1 MPRSPRAAPRPGTA
15 QSALRH
21 RDFRIVWAG
30 TFTSNIG
37 TWMQNVLLGA
47 YGYTLTHSAAYV
59 GLLYFAQLGP
69 LLLLSVVGGVAAD
82 TFDRKRLLVA
92 MQIEQL
98 VGSLVL
104 AALALSDR
112 PNLVGIA
119 LCVLAIGIGNAFSA
133 PAMGA
138 ILPTLVPREDIPG
151 SVSLQSVQMNL
162 SRVIGPVLGAPL
174 YAASGAAVVFA
185 INAATYLFAI
195 ISLLIAKYGRT
206 ASHPPTERG
215 LARLASGF
223 RIARHDPLILRIL
236 TTLFIFSFCSLT
248 FVGLM
253 PVVSAVNFGIRP
265 KSTQYGVLYAVFG
278 FGAAMGAIAVGTVLH
293 HIRKERLVR
302 VGLVAFAVLLVA
314 FALVRRPALAYPAVA
329 VLGFAYFVVITA
341 LSTVLQSHLDNAI
354 RGRVMALWIMG
365 FGGTVPL
372 GVFVGGWL
380 VRVIGVTY
388 VLVYG
393 AVVALGLAWY
403 ADLRAAA
410 ARSRAVATVRA

>member
-1 MPRSPRAAPRPGTA
+1 MPSTPRTGPRPGTA

-21 RDFRIVWAG
+21 RDFRIVWTG

-47 YGYTLTHSAAYV
+47 YGYTLTRSAAYV
-59 GLLYFAQLGP
+59 GVLYFAQLGP
-69 LLLLSVVGGVAAD
+69 LLLLSILGGVAAD
-82 TFDRKRLLVA
+82 TFDRKRLLVV

-98 VGSLVL
+98 IGSLVL
-104 AALALSDR
+104 AVLAMSDR

-174 YAASGAAVVFA
+174 YAAFGAAVVFA
-185 INAATYLFAI
+185 VNAGTYLFAI
-195 ISLLIAKYGRT
+195 VSLLIAKYGRT
-206 ASHPPTERG
+206 ATHPPTERG
-215 LARLASGF
+215 LARLMSGF
-223 RIARHDPLILRIL
+223 RIARRDPLILRVL
-236 TTLFIFSFCSLT
+236 TTLTIFSFCSLT

-265 KSTQYGVLYAVFG
+265 RSAQYGTLYAVFG

-293 HIRKERLVR
+293 HVRKERLVR
-302 VGLVAFAVLLVA
+302 AGLVAFAVLLVG
-314 FALVRRPALAYPAVA
+314 FAAVRRPALAYPAVC

-372 GVFVGGWL
+372 GVFVGGWIEQA
-380 VRVIGVTY
+380 IGVTF
-388 VLVYG
+388 VLIYG
-393 AVVALGLAWY
+393 AVVALALAWY
-403 ADLRAAA
+403 ADLARAE
-410 ARSRAVATVRA
+410 ARSRALAPT

>member
-1 MPRSPRAAPRPGTA
+1 MSSTPRSGPRPGTA

-47 YGYTLTHSAAYV
+47 YGYTLTRSAAYV
-59 GLLYFAQLGP
+59 GVLYFAQLGP
-69 LLLLSVVGGVAAD
+69 LLLLSILGGVAAD
-82 TFDRKRLLVA
+82 TFDRKRLLVV
-92 MQIEQL
+92 MQVEQL
-98 VGSLVL
+98 IGSLVL
-104 AALALSDR
+104 AGLAMADR

-162 SRVIGPVLGAPL
+162 SRVVGPVLGAPL
-174 YAASGAAVVFA
+174 YAAFGAAVVFA
-185 INAATYLFAI
+185 VNAATYLFAI
-195 ISLLIAKYGRT
+195 VSLLVAKYGRT
-206 ASHPPTERG
+206 ATHPPTERG
-215 LARLASGF
+215 LARLMSGF
-223 RIARHDPLILRIL
+223 RIARRDPLILRVL
-236 TTLFIFSFCSLT
+236 TTLTVFSFCSLT

-253 PVVSAVNFGIRP
+253 PVVSAVNFDIRP
-265 KSTQYGVLYAVFG
+265 RSTQYGILYAVFG

-293 HIRKERLVR
+293 HVRKERLVR
-302 VGLVAFAVLLVA
+302 GGLVAFAVLLVG
-314 FALVRRPALAYPAVA
+314 FASVRRPGLAYPAVC

-354 RGRVMALWIMG
+354 RGRIMALWIMG

-372 GVFVGGWL
+372 GVFVGGWIEQS
-380 VRVIGVTY
+380 IGVTA
-388 VLVYG
+388 VLAYG
-393 AVVALGLAWY
+393 AVVALLLAWY
-403 ADLRAAA
+403 ADLARAE
-410 ARSRAVATVRA
+410 ARSRTLAPS

>member
-1 MPRSPRAAPRPGTA
+1 MPRTPRAAPRPGTA
-15 QSALRH
+15 QAALRH

-47 YGYTLTHSAAYV
+47 NGYTLTHSAGYV
-59 GLLYFAQLGP
+59 GILYFAQLGP
-69 LLLLSVVGGVAAD
+69 LLLLSIVGGVAAD
-82 TFDRKRLLVA
+82 TFDRKRLLVL

-104 AALALSDR
+104 AVLALQDHPS
-112 PNLVGIA
+112 LVGIA

-138 ILPTLVPREDIPG
+138 ILPTLVPKQDIPG

-162 SRVIGPVLGAPL
+162 SRVIGPIIGAPL
-174 YAASGAAVVFA
+174 YAAFGAAVVFA
-185 INAATYLFAI
+185 VNAGTYLFAI
-195 ISLLIAKYGRT
+195 ISLLIAKYART
-206 ASHPPTERG
+206 ASHPPSERG

-223 RIARHDPLILRIL
+223 RIARRDPLIGRVLV
-236 TTLFIFSFCSLT
+236 TLFIFSFFSLT

-253 PVVSAVNFGIRP
+253 PVVAAVNFGIRP
-265 KSTQYGVLYAVFG
+265 KSTEYGLLYAVFG
-278 FGAAMGAIAVGTVLH
+278 FGAAMGAISVGTVLH
-293 HIRKERLVR
+293 HQSKERLVR
-302 VGLVAFAVLLVA
+302 VGLVAFAVLLVG
-314 FALVRRPALAYPAVA
+314 FALVRHPALAYPAVGI
-329 VLGFAYFVVITA
+329 LGFAYFVVITA

-372 GVFVGGWL
+372 GVFVGGWF
-380 VRVIGVTY
+380 VHMIGVTW
-388 VLVYG
+388 VLLYG
-393 AVVALGLAWY
+393 AVVALFLAWY
-403 ADLRAAA
+403 ADLARAN
-410 ARSRAVATVRA
+410 ARSRALAEV

>member
-1 MPRSPRAAPRPGTA
+1 MPTPPRTGPRPGTA

-47 YGYTLTHSAAYV
+47 YGYTLTRSAAYV
-59 GLLYFAQLGP
+59 GVLYFAQLGP
-69 LLLLSVVGGVAAD
+69 LLLLSILGGVAAD
-82 TFDRKRLLVA
+82 TFDRKRLLVV

-104 AALALSDR
+104 AGLAMADR

-162 SRVIGPVLGAPL
+162 SRVVGPVLGAPL
-174 YAASGAAVVFA
+174 YAAFGAAVVFA
-185 INAATYLFAI
+185 VNAGTYLFAI
-195 ISLLIAKYGRT
+195 ISLLVAKYGRT
-206 ASHPPTERG
+206 ATHPPTERG
-215 LARLASGF
+215 MARLLSGF
-223 RIARHDPLILRIL
+223 RIARRDPLILRVLMTL
-236 TTLFIFSFCSLT
+236 TIFSFCSLT

-253 PVVSAVNFGIRP
+253 PVVSAVNFDIKPR
-265 KSTQYGVLYAVFG
+265 SAQYGILYAVFG

-293 HIRKERLVR
+293 RVRKERLVR
-302 VGLVAFAVLLVA
+302 GGLVAFAVLLIG
-314 FALVRRPALAYPAVA
+314 FAAVRQPALAYPAVC

-354 RGRVMALWIMG
+354 RGRIMALWIMG

-372 GVFVGGWL
+372 GVFVGGWIEQA
-380 VRVIGVTY
+380 IGVTA
-388 VLVYG
+388 VLTYG
-393 AVVALGLAWY
+393 AVVALLLAWY
-403 ADLRAAA
+403 ADLASAG
-410 ARSRAVATVRA
+410 ARSRTLAST